1 MKPTAFPLAQVM
13 IFPLVLIGLLF
24 PLTIPARAVADEA
37 PEAITS
43 LDHLIQEA
51 LQKSPGIQAKQ
62 RAYEAARARVLAAW
76 LPDDPEIG
84 VDVEGQSD
92 PLRLDRADNEYSVM
106 QTVPF
111 PTKLLLRGQI
121 ALREAQMA
129 FQAYKATERDVVW
142 HIEQPYYELS
152 LARKTVASLEGIRS
166 LIERLA
172 RSAQARYEANQTS
185 QQDVLAA
192 QIELAKVGID
202 LVDWREKAHIA
213 EAHLSHLL
221 NQSLETRYE
230 PAEPP
235 RSQPLTRARTELE
248 QLALR
253 MRPELLASAIGIR
266 RAKAGRALALTEWLP
281 DFTGRIEARQFKG
294 SDSIGEYDTFLGLTV
309 PVWSLIKGA
318 GGQWKGA
325 AKEVQ
330 AAEALYDEMKNEV
343 LLAIHEAYSKVTS
356 AEYAVQA
363 YEQLILPKARQ
374 RVDVTLASY
383 EAGRTDFIT
392 LIDAQRTLRDTQIAY
407 DTVRTQRDLGLSDL
421 RLAVGGD
428 VSLDSPS
435 SEFRVESSEFQLSTS
450 NSELRTPKV
459 QR

>member
-1 MKPTAFPLAQVM
+1 MKPTALPLAQAM
-13 IFPLVLIGLLF
+13 TFPLVLLGL
-24 PLTIPARAVADEA
+24 PLSLMAPGRVAADDS
-37 PEAITS
+37 PSAIVS
-43 LDHLIQEA
+43 LDHLIREA
-51 LQKSPGIQAKQ
+51 LQKSPGIQAKK
-62 RAYEAARARVLAAW
+62 RAYEASRARSISAW

-92 PLRLDRADNEYSVM
+92 LLRFDRADNEYSVM

-129 FQAYKATERDVVW
+129 FQVYKEAERDVVW
-142 HIEQPYYELS
+142 HLEQPYYELS
-152 LARKTVASLEGIRS
+152 LASNTIASLEGIRS
-166 LIERLA
+166 LVERLA

-221 NQSLETRYE
+221 NQSLETRYKL
-230 PAEPP
+230 AES
-235 RSQPLTRARTELE
+235 SQRHPLTRARAELE

-281 DFTGRIEARQFKG
+281 DLTGRIEARQFKG

-318 GGQWKGA
+318 GGQWKSA

-343 LLAIHEAYSKVTS
+343 LLAIHEACSKVTS
-356 AEYAVQA
+356 AEYAMQT
-363 YEQLILPKARQ
+363 YEQLILPKAKQ

-407 DTVRTQRDLGLSDL
+407 DTVRTQRELGLSDL
-421 RLAVGGD
+421 RLAVGGGD
-428 VSLDSPS
+428 
-435 SEFRVESSEFQLSTS
+435 Q
-450 NSELRTPKV
+450 
-459 QR
+459 